1 MVLGIAEDFSS
12 EVILDSELRDIPS
25 SGMYLNSGVH
35 PSITLDNLLQ
45 FLPSI
50 DIYPDVWDVATNYTI
65 FSTSRKRSDLVAYDS
80 KIYQSIKAGVGQ
92 NPATETA
99 YWLETNLESLR
110 LKTFIYKVKDKVY
123 SDLKLN
129 KRLINNQY
137 LYENGENTITLP
149 NDYAAWVFE
158 PKGSDY
164 TSIRINQIA
173 LQKKSTTPVNLY
185 IINQGVLIDTLTVTP
200 KNGIIEFDRLD
211 YVFTGKGKW
220 MIAIDST
227 EVESNNYS
235 INPLRYKGFVAYTAN
250 GIGATPESAEYSDST
265 TGNGLCFNISA
276 YLDST
281 AYIENNLSE
290 FGNYIRATFEYMVFQ
305 MFLSNSNNQ
314 SNLQQRVQMDK
325 EMLIAETKNIKIDSV
340 VKRYMDDKK
349 EASKQLKRTF
359 DTQIGFNDYEV
370 TIGTL

>member
-1 MVLGIAEDFSS
+1 MILGIAEDFSN
-12 EVILDSELRDIPS
+12 EVCLDNELKGVPS

-35 PSITLDNLLQ
+35 PSITLDNLLH
-45 FLPSI
+45 FLPFLEI
-50 DIYPDVWDVATNYTI
+50 QPEVWDITKTYTI
-65 FSTSRKRSDLVAYDS
+65 FETSRNRSDLVSYNS

-92 NPATETA
+92 NPATETT
-99 YWLETNLESLR
+99 YWVETNLESLR

-123 SDLKLN
+123 SDLKLT

-137 LYENGENTITLP
+137 LYENGKNTITLP

-164 TSIRINQIA
+164 TSIRINEIA
-173 LQKKSTTPVNLY
+173 LHKKSTTPVSLY

-200 KNGIIEFDRLD
+200 KNGVIDFDTLD
-211 YVFTGKGKW
+211 YTFTGKGKW

-227 EVESNNYS
+227 EVQSNNYS
-235 INPLRYKGFVAYTAN
+235 INPLKYKGFVAYTAN
-250 GIGATPESAEYSDST
+250 GIGASPESAEYSYNT

-276 YLDST
+276 FLDST
-281 AYIENNLSE
+281 SYIDNNLTE

-314 SNLQQRVQMDK
+314 SSLQQRVQMDK

-340 VKRYMDDKK
+340 VKRYLDAKIV
-349 EASKQLKRTF
+349 ASKQLKRTF
-359 DTQIGFNDYEV
+359 DTQIGFNDYEAKMGV
-370 TIGTL
+370 L